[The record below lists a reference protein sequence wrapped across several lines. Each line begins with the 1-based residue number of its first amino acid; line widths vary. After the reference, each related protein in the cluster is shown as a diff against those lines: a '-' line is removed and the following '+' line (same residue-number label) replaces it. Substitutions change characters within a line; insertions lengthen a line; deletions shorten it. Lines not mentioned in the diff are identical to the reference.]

1 MTNKKTT
8 NKKEVYIDNLDYDD
22 ENEDFSKTWND
33 VYYRNTI
40 DELSNIYNSLKD
52 EQSVQEPD
60 IHNSESLDEATERL
74 KLDGE
79 AIHSFTENVKSD
91 IALKNKYA
99 SKFLWIFIIQMAVF
113 YGVFIAVGL
122 GILKF
127 DELTLRLFVSGGFI
141 ESIAIIKIIVQYLFQ
156 DNFSKSL
163 SDILEKNKKNK

>member
-1 MTNKKTT
+1 MTE
-8 NKKEVYIDNLDYDD
+8 KKEVYIDNLDYDD
-22 ENEDFSKTWND
+22 ENEDLSKTWND

-40 DELSNIYNSLKD
+40 NELSNIYNSLKD
-52 EQSVQEPD
+52 EQSIQEPT
-60 IHNSESLDEATERL
+60 IHDSESLDEAAERL

-79 AIHSFTENVKSD
+79 AIHSFTDNVKSD

-99 SKFLWIFIIQMAVF
+99 SKFLIIFAVQMIVF

-122 GILKF
+122 NKLKF
-127 DELTLRLFVSGGFI
+127 NEFTLRMFITGGFV

-163 SDILEKNKKNK
+163 SDILEKNKKDK